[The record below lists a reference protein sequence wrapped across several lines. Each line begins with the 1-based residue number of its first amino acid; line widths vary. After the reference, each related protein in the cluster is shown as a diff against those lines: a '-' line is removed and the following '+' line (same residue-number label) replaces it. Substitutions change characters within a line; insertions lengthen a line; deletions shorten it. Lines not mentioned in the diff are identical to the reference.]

1 MTTKRRLRSRWIA
14 AIGLFALAATSLRA
28 EELRPAREWTRERAG
43 HLLRR
48 AGFGGSP
55 SDVERLFSLGRDRAV
70 DSLVYYSSIP
80 QTHPAFRLPDAP
92 DMMELQ
98 RKIESLPEDE
108 RRDVRQ
114 QLRSVNHAQLEDLRA
129 WWAERMLLTPRPF
142 EEKMTLF
149 WHGHFTTG
157 AEEVKATRMLAEQ
170 NALLRTKATGPFRD
184 LLRAICR
191 DRAMLRYLNSDTNR
205 KEKPNENFARELFE
219 LFTLGTGN
227 YTEQDIK
234 ESARAFT
241 GYSVGREGFQF
252 RRGQHDF
259 GEKTILGRTGKF
271 DGDDVVE
278 IILQQPQTSRFLAAR
293 LLKFFVVDQPPKAL
307 VEALASKLRATDFDI
322 GASLAVLFRS
332 EQFYTAEF
340 MHTRI
345 KSPPELVIGM
355 ARALGITDADCH
367 AMAFAMRSMGQEL
380 FQPPNVKGWD
390 GGRAWITTATLFSRY
405 DYGGMTLVGTPEG
418 AFNRRAK
425 RLEELAQIKADLRDA
440 IGKDLEALRAEP
452 RIANVRQPPL
462 DPRRLLNGKP
472 DWTNAAVVDHLIV
485 RLVQGPIPGDQRAD
499 LLERLGPAD
508 GMFDPAA
515 SGAEVRLKGLLADIM
530 LLPEFQLN

>member
-1 MTTKRRLRSRWIA
+1 MRSARHKRGRLIGV
-14 AIGLFALAATSLRA
+14 IGLFMLAASVHA

-55 SDVERLFSLGRDRAV
+55 ADVERLFALGLNRAV

-92 DMMELQ
+92 DVVEMQ
-98 RKIESLPEDE
+98 HKIESMPEDE
-108 RRDVRQ
+108 RREVRQ
-114 QLRSVNHAQLEDLRA
+114 QLRSVNQAQLEDLRA
-129 WWAERMLLTPRPF
+129 WWAQRMLLTPRPF

-157 AEEVKATRMLAEQ
+157 AEEVKSTRMLAEQ
-170 NALLRTKATGPFRD
+170 NALLRTRASGPYRD

-191 DRAMLRYLNSDTNR
+191 DRAMLRYLDSDTNR

-219 LFTLGTGN
+219 LFTLGAGH

-234 ESARAFT
+234 EAARAFT
-241 GYSVGREGFQF
+241 GYSVGRDGFQF

-259 GEKTILGRTGKF
+259 GEKTILGRAGKF

-278 IILQQPQTSRFLAAR
+278 IILQQPDASRFLAAK
-293 LLKFFVVDQPPKAL
+293 LLTFFVADRPPKQL
-307 VEALASKLRATDFDI
+307 VEALASKLRATDFDV

-332 EQFYTAEF
+332 ERFYAAEF
-340 MHTRI
+340 MFNRI
-345 KSPPELVIGM
+345 KSPPELVIGA
-355 ARALGITDADCH
+355 ARALGITEADCH

-405 DYGGMTLVGTPEG
+405 DYCGMTLVGTPEG

-425 RLEELAQIKADLRDA
+425 KLEELGHIQADLRAA
-440 IGKDLEALRAEP
+440 IGNDAEALRAEP
-452 RIANVRQPPL
+452 RVANVRQPPL
-462 DPRRLLNGKP
+462 DPRRLLAEKS
-472 DWTNAAVVDHLIV
+472 DWTNSAVVDDLIE
-485 RLVQGPIPGDQRAD
+485 RLVQVPVSPGQRVD

-508 GMFDPAA
+508 AKFDPTAA
-515 SGAEVRLKGLLADIM
+515 GAETRLRGLLSDIM